1 MGALSPHLAFESKQ
15 KGRIIMKYY
24 ATRLLRS
31 FMTLMIVI
39 TIVFL
44 LMRMM
49 PIEGYFGSSF
59 DKLDAGQI
67 EAKLKNLGLLDPL
80 PVQLKNF
87 YINLLKGDF
96 GQSITYRP
104 KVDITK
110 ILGDKLITSLRFGV
124 ASLTVSL
131 VLGLSL
137 GILMAR
143 YKGKFWD
150 KFGTC
155 YVVGANAVP
164 AVIYYLLIQVFFT
177 DIFKL
182 PLLFDKSD
190 PKSWILPILCLSLV
204 NIAYYAMW
212 IRRYMVDELNKDYV
226 RLARAKGLKNKSIM
240 IRHVMR
246 NAFVPMAQYL
256 PASILYTVAGSIY
269 VESLF
274 SIPGTGGLLV
284 TAIQRQDNTLVQA
297 LVLLYSSIG
306 ILGLML
312 GDILMAAFDPRIKLS
327 NKGGSR

>member
-1 MGALSPHLAFESKQ
+1 
-15 KGRIIMKYY
+15 MKYY
-24 ATRLLRS
+24 IIRLLRS
-31 FMTLMIVI
+31 FLTLIIVV

-44 LMRMM
+44 LMRLM

-59 DKLDAGQI
+59 DKLDEAQI
-67 EAKLKNLGLLDPL
+67 EAKLENLGLLNPWYI
-80 PVQLKNF
+80 QLKDF
-87 YINLLKGDF
+87 YGDLMQ
-96 GQSITYRP
+96 GDLGKSITYRP

-110 ILGDKLITSLRFGV
+110 ILGDKLITSLRFGLV
-124 ASLTVSL
+124 SLSVSL
-131 VLGLSL
+131 VIGLSL

-143 YKGKFWD
+143 YKGRFWD

-155 YVVGANAVP
+155 YVVGANAIP
-164 AVIYYLLIQVFFT
+164 AVIFYLLIQVFLTELFN
-177 DIFKL
+177 L
-182 PLLFDKSD
+182 PLLYDKTDS
-190 PKSWILPILCLSLV
+190 KSWILPILCLSIV

-226 RLARAKGLKNKSIM
+226 RLARAKGLKNKEIM
-240 IRHVMR
+240 VRHVMR

-256 PASILYTVAGSIY
+256 PASILYTVSGSIY

-306 ILGLML
+306 IVGLML
-312 GDILMAAFDPRIKLS
+312 GDILMAAFDPRIKLG
-327 NKGGSR
+327 NEGGSR

>member
-1 MGALSPHLAFESKQ
+1 
-15 KGRIIMKYY
+15 MKYY

-31 FMTLMIVI
+31 LLTLIIIV

-44 LMRMM
+44 LMRLM
-49 PIEGYFGSSF
+49 PVEGYFGTSF
-59 DKLDAGQI
+59 DKLDEAQI
-67 EAKLKNLGLLDPL
+67 EAKLQNLGLLDPWYT
-80 PVQLKNF
+80 QLKNF
-87 YINLLKGDF
+87 YGDLLKGDL
-96 GQSITYRP
+96 GKSITYRP
-104 KVDITK
+104 RVDITK
-110 ILGDKLITSLRFGV
+110 ILGDKLITSLRFGL

-131 VLGLSL
+131 FAGLSL
-137 GILMAR
+137 GVLMAR

-177 DIFKL
+177 QIFNL
-182 PLLFDKSD
+182 PLLYDKTD
-190 PKSWILPILCLSLV
+190 PKSWILPVLCLSLV

-226 RLARAKGLKNKSIM
+226 RLARAKGLKSKEIM
-240 IRHVMR
+240 VRHVMR

-306 ILGLML
+306 IIGLLL
-312 GDILMAAFDPRIKLS
+312 GDVLMATFDPRIKLG
-327 NKGGSR
+327 NEGGSR

>member
-1 MGALSPHLAFESKQ
+1 
-15 KGRIIMKYY
+15 MKYY
-24 ATRLLRS
+24 VTRFLRS
-31 FMTLMIVI
+31 FLTLMIVV
-39 TIVFL
+39 TVVFL
-44 LMRMM
+44 LMRLM
-49 PIEGYFGSSF
+49 PIEGYFGKSF
-59 DKLDAGQI
+59 DKLDEAQI
-67 EAKLKNLGLLDPL
+67 EAKLKNLGLLDPWYT
-80 PVQLKNF
+80 QLKNF
-87 YINLLKGDF
+87 YSNLLKGDF

-110 ILGDKLITSLRFGV
+110 ILGDKLITSLRFGL
-124 ASLTVSL
+124 ASLGVSL
-131 VLGLSL
+131 LIGLSL

-177 DIFKL
+177 DIFNL
-182 PLLFDKSD
+182 PLLYDKSD
-190 PKSWILPILCLSLV
+190 PKSWILPILCLSIV

-226 RLARAKGLKNKSIM
+226 RLARAKGLKDREIM
-240 IRHVMR
+240 VRHVMR

-256 PASILYTVAGSIY
+256 PASILYTVSGSIY

-306 ILGLML
+306 IIGLLL
-312 GDILMAAFDPRIKLS
+312 GDILMATFDPRIKLG
-327 NKGGSR
+327 NEGGSR

>member
-1 MGALSPHLAFESKQ
+1 
-15 KGRIIMKYY
+15 MKYY
-24 ATRLLRS
+24 ISRLFRS
-31 FMTLMIVI
+31 FVTLIIVV
-39 TIVFL
+39 TVVFL

-49 PIEGYFGSSF
+49 PVEGYFGSNY
-59 DKLDAGQI
+59 DKLDEAQKI
-67 EAKLKNLGLLDPL
+67 AKLENLGLLDPWYI
-80 PVQLKNF
+80 QLKDF
-87 YINLLKGDF
+87 YTDVLKGDF

-104 KVDITK
+104 KAQISD
-110 ILGDKLITSLRFGV
+110 ILGEKLIISLKFGM
-124 ASLTVSL
+124 ASLIVSL

-143 YKGKFWD
+143 FKGKIWD
-150 KFGTC
+150 KLGTG

-177 DIFKL
+177 QWFKL
-182 PLLFDKSD
+182 PLLFDKSN
-190 PKSWILPILCLSLV
+190 PRSWILPVMCLSLV

-226 RLARAKGLKNKSIM
+226 RLARAKGLRNKEIM
-240 IRHVMR
+240 VRHVMR

-297 LVLLYSSIG
+297 LSLLYSSIG
-306 ILGLML
+306 IIGLML
-312 GDILMAAFDPRIKLS
+312 GDILMATFDPRIKLS
-327 NKGGSR
+327 GEGGSR

>member
-1 MGALSPHLAFESKQ
+1 
-15 KGRIIMKYY
+15 MKYILI
-24 ATRLLRS
+24 RLSRS
-31 FMTLMIVI
+31 LLTLVIVV
-39 TIVFL
+39 TVVFL

-49 PIEGYFGSSF
+49 PIEGYFGASF
-59 DKLDAGQI
+59 DKLDEAQKM
-67 EAKLKNLGLLDPL
+67 AKLNNLGLLDPWYI
-80 PVQLKNF
+80 QLKNF
-87 YINLLKGDF
+87 YTNIIKGDF
-96 GQSITYRP
+96 GESITYRP
-104 KVDITK
+104 KVAITK
-110 ILGDKLITSLRFGV
+110 ILGDKLITSLRFGL
-124 ASLTVSL
+124 ASLSVSL
-131 VLGLSL
+131 VVGLSL

-143 YKGKFWD
+143 FKGKFWD
-150 KFGTC
+150 KLGTA

-164 AVIYYLLIQVFFT
+164 AVIYYLLIQVYFT

-182 PLLFDKSD
+182 PLLYSKSD

-204 NIAYYAMW
+204 TIAYYAMW

-226 RLARAKGLKNKSIM
+226 RLARAKGLKNKEIM
-240 IRHVMR
+240 MKHVMR

-256 PASILYTVAGSIY
+256 PASILYTVSGSIY

-306 ILGLML
+306 IVGLML

-327 NKGGSR
+327 HEGGSR

>member
-1 MGALSPHLAFESKQ
+1 
-15 KGRIIMKYY
+15 MKYILI
-24 ATRLLRS
+24 RLSRS
-31 FMTLMIVI
+31 LLTLVIVV
-39 TIVFL
+39 TVVFL

-49 PIEGYFGSSF
+49 PIEGYFGASF
-59 DKLDAGQI
+59 DKLDEAQKM
-67 EAKLKNLGLLDPL
+67 AKLNNLGLLDPWYI
-80 PVQLKNF
+80 QLKNF
-87 YINLLKGDF
+87 YTDILKGDF
-96 GQSITYRP
+96 GESITYRP
-104 KVDITK
+104 KVAITK
-110 ILGDKLITSLRFGV
+110 ILGDKLITSLRFGL
-124 ASLTVSL
+124 ASLSVSL
-131 VLGLSL
+131 IVGLSL

-143 YKGKFWD
+143 FKGKFWD
-150 KFGTC
+150 KLGTC

-164 AVIYYLLIQVFFT
+164 AVIYYLLIQVYFT

-182 PLLFDKSD
+182 PLLYSKSD

-226 RLARAKGLKNKSIM
+226 RLARAKGLKNKDIM

-256 PASILYTVAGSIY
+256 PASILYTVSGSIY

-306 ILGLML
+306 IVGLML

-327 NKGGSR
+327 QEGGSR

>member
-1 MGALSPHLAFESKQ
+1 
-15 KGRIIMKYY
+15 MKYY
-24 ATRLLRS
+24 VTRLLRS
-31 FMTLMIVI
+31 FLTLMIVV
-39 TIVFL
+39 TVVFL
-44 LMRMM
+44 LMRLM
-49 PIEGYFGSSF
+49 PIEGYFGKSF
-59 DKLDAGQI
+59 DKLDEAQI
-67 EAKLKNLGLLDPL
+67 QAKLENLGLLDPWYT
-80 PVQLKNF
+80 QLKNF
-87 YINLLKGDF
+87 YGDLLKGDL

-110 ILGDKLITSLRFGV
+110 ILGDKLITSLRFGL
-124 ASLTVSL
+124 ASLTLSL
-131 VLGLSL
+131 FVGLSL

-177 DIFKL
+177 GIFNL
-182 PLLFDKSD
+182 PLLYDKSN
-190 PKSWILPILCLSLV
+190 PKSWILPVLCLSLV

-226 RLARAKGLKNKSIM
+226 RLARAKGLKNKEIM
-240 IRHVMR
+240 VKHVMR

-256 PASILYTVAGSIY
+256 PASILYTVSGSIY

-306 ILGLML
+306 IAGLML
-312 GDILMAAFDPRIKLS
+312 GDILMASFDPRIKLG
-327 NKGGSR
+327 NEGGSR

>member
-1 MGALSPHLAFESKQ
+1 
-15 KGRIIMKYY
+15 MKYI

-31 FMTLMIVI
+31 LLTLIIVV
-39 TIVFL
+39 TVVFL

-49 PIEGYFGSSF
+49 PIEGYFGTGF
-59 DKLDAGQI
+59 DKLDEAQKI
-67 EAKLKNLGLLDPL
+67 AKLENLGLLDPL
-80 PVQLKNF
+80 HIQLKNF
-87 YINLLKGDF
+87 YGDLVKGDL

-110 ILGDKLITSLRFGV
+110 ILGDKLITSLRFGL
-124 ASLTVSL
+124 ASLAVSL
-131 VLGLSL
+131 VVGLSL

-143 YKGKFWD
+143 FKGKFWD
-150 KFGTC
+150 KLGTV
-155 YVVGANAVP
+155 YVVGVNSVP
-164 AVIYYLLIQVFFT
+164 VIIYYLLIQVFFT
-177 DIFKL
+177 DIFDL
-182 PLLFDKSD
+182 PLLYEKSD
-190 PKSWILPILCLSLV
+190 PKSWILPVLCLSLV

-226 RLARAKGLKNKSIM
+226 RLARAKGLKNKEIM
-240 IRHVMR
+240 VRHVMR

-256 PASILYTVAGSIY
+256 PASILYTVSGSIY

-306 ILGLML
+306 IIGLML
-312 GDILMAAFDPRIKLS
+312 GDILMATFDPRIKLG
-327 NKGGSR
+327 NEGGSR

>member
-1 MGALSPHLAFESKQ
+1 
-15 KGRIIMKYY
+15 MKYY
-24 ATRLLRS
+24 IIRLLRS
-31 FMTLMIVI
+31 FLTLIIVV
-39 TIVFL
+39 TIVFM
-44 LMRMM
+44 LMRLM

-59 DKLDAGQI
+59 DKLDEAQI
-67 EAKLKNLGLLDPL
+67 EAKLENLGLLDPWYI
-80 PVQLKNF
+80 QLKDF
-87 YINLLKGDF
+87 YGDLMQGDL

-110 ILGDKLITSLRFGV
+110 ILGDKLITSLRFGL

-131 VLGLSL
+131 TIGLSL

-164 AVIYYLLIQVFFT
+164 AVIFYLLIQVFFT
-177 DIFKL
+177 EIFNL

-190 PKSWILPILCLSLV
+190 PKSWILPIVCLSIV

-226 RLARAKGLKNKSIM
+226 RLARAKGLKNKEIM
-240 IRHVMR
+240 VKHVMR

-256 PASILYTVAGSIY
+256 PASILYTVSGSIY

-306 ILGLML
+306 IIGLML
-312 GDILMAAFDPRIKLS
+312 GDILMATFDPRIKLG
-327 NKGGSR
+327 NEGGSR

>member
-1 MGALSPHLAFESKQ
+1 
-15 KGRIIMKYY
+15 MKYY
-24 ATRLLRS
+24 LGRLFRS
-31 FMTLMIVI
+31 FVTLIIVV
-39 TIVFL
+39 TVVFL
-44 LMRMM
+44 LMRLM
-49 PIEGYFGSSF
+49 PVEGYFGSSY
-59 DKLDAGQI
+59 DKLDEAQKV
-67 EAKLKNLGLLDPL
+67 AKLENLGLLDPWYI
-80 PVQLKNF
+80 QLKNF
-87 YINLLKGDF
+87 YTDLLRGDL

-104 KVDITK
+104 KAQISDILRDK
-110 ILGDKLITSLRFGV
+110 IFISLKFGL
-124 ASLTVSL
+124 ASLCVSL

-137 GILMAR
+137 GVLMAR
-143 YKGKFWD
+143 FKGKIWD
-150 KFGTC
+150 KLGTG

-177 DIFKL
+177 DWFKL
-182 PLLFDKSD
+182 PLLFAKNDAR
-190 PKSWILPILCLSLV
+190 SWILPVLCLSLV

-226 RLARAKGLKNKSIM
+226 RLARAKGLRNKEIM
-240 IRHVMR
+240 VRHVMR

-306 ILGLML
+306 IIGLML
-312 GDILMAAFDPRIKLS
+312 GDILMASFDPRIKLS
-327 NKGGSR
+327 SEGGSR

>member
-1 MGALSPHLAFESKQ
+1 
-15 KGRIIMKYY
+15 MKYY
-24 ATRLLRS
+24 LNRLIRS
-31 FMTLMIVI
+31 FVTLIIVV
-39 TIVFL
+39 TVVFL
-44 LMRMM
+44 LMRLM
-49 PIEGYFGSSF
+49 PVEGYFGSSY
-59 DKLDAGQI
+59 DKLD
-67 EAKLKNLGLLDPL
+67 EAQKITKLQNLGILDPWYI
-80 PVQLKNF
+80 QLKNF
-87 YINLLKGDF
+87 YGDLLKGDL

-104 KVDITK
+104 KAAIST
-110 ILGDKLITSLRFGV
+110 ILGDKLMVSLRFGL
-124 ASLTVSL
+124 ASLIVSL

-137 GILMAR
+137 GVLMAR
-143 YKGKFWD
+143 AKGKIWD
-150 KFGTC
+150 KLGTG

-177 DIFKL
+177 QWFHL
-182 PLLFDKSD
+182 PLLFDKND

-226 RLARAKGLKNKSIM
+226 RLARAKGLRNKEIM
-240 IRHVMR
+240 VKHVMR

-284 TAIQRQDNTLVQA
+284 TAIQRQDNPLVQA

-306 ILGLML
+306 IIGLML
-312 GDILMAAFDPRIKLS
+312 GDILMAAFDPRIKLGS
-327 NKGGSR
+327 EGGSR

>member
-1 MGALSPHLAFESKQ
+1 
-15 KGRIIMKYY
+15 MKYY
-24 ATRLLRS
+24 VTRLLRS
-31 FMTLMIVI
+31 FLTLMIVV
-39 TIVFL
+39 TVVFL
-44 LMRMM
+44 LMRLM
-49 PIEGYFGSSF
+49 PIEGYFGASF
-59 DKLDAGQI
+59 DKLDEAQI
-67 EAKLKNLGLLDPL
+67 EAKLENLGLLDPWYT
-80 PVQLKNF
+80 QLKNF
-87 YINLLKGDF
+87 YGDLLKGDF

-110 ILGDKLITSLRFGV
+110 ILGDKLITSLRFGL

-131 VLGLSL
+131 FVGLSL

-143 YKGKFWD
+143 YKGRFWD

-177 DIFKL
+177 DIFNL
-182 PLLFDKSD
+182 PLLYDKSD

-226 RLARAKGLKNKSIM
+226 RLARAKGLKNKEIM
-240 IRHVMR
+240 VRHVMR

-256 PASILYTVAGSIY
+256 PASILYTVSGSIY

-306 ILGLML
+306 IIGLML
-312 GDILMAAFDPRIKLS
+312 GDILMATFDPRIKLG
-327 NKGGSR
+327 NEGGSR

>member
-1 MGALSPHLAFESKQ
+1 
-15 KGRIIMKYY
+15 MKYY
-24 ATRLLRS
+24 ATRLVRS
-31 FMTLMIVI
+31 LLTLIIVV

-44 LMRMM
+44 LMRLM
-49 PIEGYFGSSF
+49 PVEGYFGTSF
-59 DKLDAGQI
+59 DKLDEAQI
-67 EAKLKNLGLLDPL
+67 EAKLQNLGLLDPWYI
-80 PVQLKNF
+80 QLKNF
-87 YINLLKGDF
+87 YGGLLKGDL
-96 GQSITYRP
+96 GKSITYRP
-104 KVDITK
+104 RVDITK
-110 ILGDKLITSLRFGV
+110 ILGDKLITSLRFGL

-131 VLGLSL
+131 LVGLSL
-137 GILMAR
+137 GVLMAR

-177 DIFKL
+177 DIFNL
-182 PLLFDKSD
+182 PLLYDRSD
-190 PKSWILPILCLSLV
+190 PKSWILPVICLSLV

-226 RLARAKGLKNKSIM
+226 RLARAKGLKSKEIM
-240 IRHVMR
+240 VRHVMR

-256 PASILYTVAGSIY
+256 PASILYTVSGSIY

-306 ILGLML
+306 IIGLLL
-312 GDILMAAFDPRIKLS
+312 GDVLMATFDPRIKLGS
-327 NKGGSR
+327 EGGAR

>member
-1 MGALSPHLAFESKQ
+1 
-15 KGRIIMKYY
+15 MKYVLK
-24 ATRLLRS
+24 RLLRS
-31 FMTLMIVI
+31 LFTLVIVV
-39 TIVFL
+39 TVVFL
-44 LMRMM
+44 LMRLM
-49 PIEGYFGSSF
+49 PIEGYFGQGF
-59 DKLDAGQI
+59 DKLDQGQI
-67 EAKLKNLGLLDPL
+67 DAKLKNLGLLDPL
-80 PVQLKNF
+80 PIQLKNF
-87 YINLLKGDF
+87 YVNLLKGDL
-96 GQSITYRP
+96 GQSVTYRP

-124 ASLTVSL
+124 AALSVSL

-143 YKGKFWD
+143 SKGKFWD
-150 KFGTC
+150 KFGTG

-164 AVIYYLLIQVFFT
+164 AVIYFLLIQLYFT
-177 DIFKL
+177 GIFKL
-182 PLLFDKSD
+182 PLLYDKSN
-190 PKSWILPILCLSLV
+190 PKSWILPVLCLSLV

-212 IRRYMVDELNKDYV
+212 MRRYMVDELNKDYV
-226 RLARAKGLKNKSIM
+226 KLARAKGLRNKAIM
-240 IRHVMR
+240 VRHVMR

-306 ILGLML
+306 ILGLMM
-312 GDILMAAFDPRIKLS
+312 GDILMAVIDPRIKLS
-327 NKGGSR
+327 REGESR

>member
-1 MGALSPHLAFESKQ
+1 
-15 KGRIIMKYY
+15 MKYY
-24 ATRLLRS
+24 ISRLLRS
-31 FMTLMIVI
+31 FLTLMIVV
-39 TIVFL
+39 TVVFL
-44 LMRMM
+44 LMRLM
-49 PIEGYFGSSF
+49 PVEGYFGTSF
-59 DKLDAGQI
+59 DKLDEAQI
-67 EAKLKNLGLLDPL
+67 EVKLQNLGLLDPWYT
-80 PVQLKNF
+80 QLKDF
-87 YINLLKGDF
+87 YGDLLKGDL

-104 KVDITK
+104 RVDITK
-110 ILGDKLITSLRFGV
+110 ILGDKLVTSLRFGL

-131 VLGLSL
+131 VIGLSL

-150 KFGTC
+150 KLGTC
-155 YVVGANAVP
+155 YVVGSNAVP
-164 AVIYYLLIQVFFT
+164 AIIYYLIIQVFFT
-177 DIFKL
+177 QIFNL
-182 PLLFDKSD
+182 PLLYDKSD

-226 RLARAKGLKNKSIM
+226 RLARAKGLKNKEIM

-256 PASILYTVAGSIY
+256 PASILYTVSGSIY

-306 ILGLML
+306 IIGLML
-312 GDILMAAFDPRIKLS
+312 GDILMVTFDPRIKLG
-327 NKGGSR
+327 NQGGSR

>member
-1 MGALSPHLAFESKQ
+1 
-15 KGRIIMKYY
+15 MKYIL
-24 ATRLLRS
+24 TRLSRS
-31 FMTLMIVI
+31 LLTLAIVV
-39 TIVFL
+39 TVVFL

-49 PIEGYFGSSF
+49 PIEGYFGASF
-59 DKLDAGQI
+59 DKLDEAQKM
-67 EAKLKNLGLLDPL
+67 AKLNNLGLLDPWYI
-80 PVQLKNF
+80 QLKNF
-87 YINLLKGDF
+87 YTDILKGDF
-96 GQSITYRP
+96 GESITYRP
-104 KVDITK
+104 KVAITK
-110 ILGDKLITSLRFGV
+110 ILGDKLITSLRFGL
-124 ASLTVSL
+124 ASLGVSL
-131 VLGLSL
+131 ITGLSM

-143 YKGKFWD
+143 FKGKFWD
-150 KFGTC
+150 KLGTG

-164 AVIYYLLIQVFFT
+164 AVIYYLLIQVYFT

-182 PLLFDKSD
+182 PLLYSKSD

-226 RLARAKGLKNKSIM
+226 RLARAKGLKNKDIM

-256 PASILYTVAGSIY
+256 PASILYTVSGSIY

-297 LVLLYSSIG
+297 LVLLYSSFG
-306 ILGLML
+306 IVGLML

-327 NKGGSR
+327 REGGSR